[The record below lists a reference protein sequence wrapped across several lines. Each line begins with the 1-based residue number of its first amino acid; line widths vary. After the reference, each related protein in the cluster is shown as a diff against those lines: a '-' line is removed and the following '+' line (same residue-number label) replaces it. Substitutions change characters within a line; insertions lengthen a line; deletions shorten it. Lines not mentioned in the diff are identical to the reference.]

1 MLQIQAILISVHT
14 CSSES
19 HPCLSQSHPRSGRKD
34 GRIRRCF
41 RRLGQDIFGPERAPD
56 CAEFGQYLEGLKWEG
71 AYGLEGSDEAEPKCT
86 VIAEVQNALTHN
98 QNHTALGDD
107 DGCLE
112 LQSDHSEE
120 SEHEEDA
127 LS

>member
-1 MLQIQAILISVHT
+1 MAASGGASAGLGRTFSALRGPLIV
-14 CSSES
+14 
-19 HPCLSQSHPRSGRKD
+19 LN
-34 GRIRRCF
+34 
-41 RRLGQDIFGPERAPD
+41 LGSISKGSNGEVPT
-56 CAEFGQYLEGLKWEG
+56 GWK
-71 AYGLEGSDEAEPKCT
+71 GSDEAEPKCA
-86 VIAEVQNALTHN
+86 VIGEVQNALTHN

-112 LQSDHSEE
+112 LESDHSEE